1 MKNLLKYPFEFIQ
14 EICPERNPDGNI
26 AEYYPEKLYFSHDK
40 AALNK
45 YGNGPF
51 CRFSIDSN
59 WNGVCGVYAF
69 YIDDELVY
77 IGKTENFGQ
86 RFNLGYGQIS
96 PRNCFLNG
104 QVTNCKINKVVLN
117 AVKKSQKI
125 ELYFYPT
132 NEYSFVESELINY
145 YSPKY
150 NGVHPSVSA
159 LSHDEKPIKSKQ
171 VPHTPT
177 KNPLIA
183 EVRKYIESLLREEK
197 LTGKKDVTLK
207 SGDIHSSLHMVN
219 AMPTVC
225 NAMRSLN
232 ISFKYEVVQEPPKGN
247 GSRLF
252 IKYFLD

>member
-1 MKNLLKYPFEFIQ
+1 MKNLLKYQFEFVQ
-14 EICPERNPDGNI
+14 KLCPERNLDGNI
-26 AEYYPEKLYFSHDK
+26 AEYYPEKLYSYSDK
-40 AALNK
+40 AILNK
-45 YGNGPF
+45 YGKGPF
-51 CRFSIDSN
+51 CHFSIDSN
-59 WNGVCGVYAF
+59 WSGVCGVYAL

-77 IGKTENFGQ
+77 IGKTDNFAQ
-86 RFNLGYGQIS
+86 RFNLGYGRIF
-96 PRNCFLNG
+96 PRNCFLGG

-117 AVKKSQKI
+117 AVKKSQII
-125 ELYFYPT
+125 ELYFYAT
-132 NEYSFVESELINY
+132 KEYSFIESELINY

-150 NGVHPSVSA
+150 NGAHPNVSS
-159 LSHDEKPIKSKQ
+159 LNYDEKPQKSKQ
-171 VPHTPT
+171 VPHTSI
-177 KNPLIA
+177 KNLSIA

-232 ISFKYEVVQEPPKGN
+232 ISYKYEVVQEPPKGN

-252 IKYFLD
+252 IKYYLD